1 MMYSS
6 FSIPEIANDAAESA
20 AVLEALA
27 HDSYTQLI
35 PYIYE
40 NNLKSRYSKRPQD
53 ARMFDLLTEG
63 IVYDPGRVMDNVDIF
78 SLFRRAI
85 RDNVTLGNYFEAS
98 KSVIENGLND
108 INFAFSE

>member
-1 MMYSS
+1 
-6 FSIPEIANDAAESA
+6 
-20 AVLEALA
+20 VLEALA

-63 IVYDPGRVMDNVDIF
+63 IVYDPGRVMDNVDIY

-85 RDNVTLGNYFEAS
+85 RDNVTLGKYFEAS
-98 KSVIENGLND
+98 KSVFENGLKD